1 MQKYDNDMTERL
13 TYGNFSHLIPA
24 FEWKI
29 VTLQKFT
36 NIRLMQ
42 TSEKKCYELPESLAK
57 NLGIQLISVEEGYVK
72 ATMPVDERTSRPC
85 EPVDILNGG
94 ASLALA
100 ETVAGYGSIP
110 LCEPGQMPCG
120 IQISANHV
128 HMVPIGT
135 YVEAV
140 GKLVHRGRTSH
151 VWNVDITTPEG
162 KLVSTA
168 RIVNLIVKKRL

>member
-1 MQKYDNDMTERL
+1 MQKYDNGMTERL

-85 EPVDILNGG
+85 EPVDL
-94 ASLALA
+94 SL
-100 ETVAGYGSIP
+100 IH
-110 LCEPGQMPCG
+110 
-120 IQISANHV
+120 I
-128 HMVPIGT
+128 
-135 YVEAV
+135 
-140 GKLVHRGRTSH
+140 
-151 VWNVDITTPEG
+151 
-162 KLVSTA
+162 
-168 RIVNLIVKKRL
+168 

>member
-1 MQKYDNDMTERL
+1 MTERL

-110 LCEPGQMPCG
+110 LCEPGLLRKPPGGQYREG
-120 IQISANHV
+120 RQQLQEHGVYGSRQLREGAEHV
-128 HMVPIGT
+128 
-135 YVEAV
+135 
-140 GKLVHRGRTSH
+140 R
-151 VWNVDITTPEG
+151 
-162 KLVSTA
+162 
-168 RIVNLIVKKRL
+168 